1 MIRKMQRKFICI
13 ALVVLSAAM
22 LLLTGVINMVNW
34 VSVQSEIRDT
44 MDMIAESN
52 NKLTGHPIGKKDGR
66 FRHDGRESLYEN
78 RYFIVITDGSEL
90 YSDLS
95 HVASYTEEEVQIMS
109 MEVLQQGKSEGFYKG
124 CYFRQY
130 QVERDRTAIVFLNC
144 ETKLAA
150 VRSLLLIS
158 SCACLIGI
166 LLSALLISIFSRRA
180 IQPMIENNEKQKR
193 FITDAS
199 HELKTPLSVISAN
212 MDILALDEEDNEWV
226 RSTQRQVG
234 IMRRLVNDMV
244 FLSRTDEE
252 APQLTMSTFDLGEC
266 FHETAEAFASVAEAR
281 GCTIQVEGPD
291 NLPVC
296 GDQKSLMRMI
306 SVLCDNAAKYA
317 LDEDNIRI
325 SLRAAGDHLL
335 VQTENSASPDLTQEQ
350 LKHFFDRF
358 YRSDA
363 SRDRSHGAGSF
374 GIGLAIAQ
382 AAARQHGG
390 DATAQ
395 LQNGRITITCKFKNQ
410 SK

>member
-1 MIRKMQRKFICI
+1 MIRKLQRKFICI

-22 LLLTGVINMVNW
+22 LLLTGVINAVNW
-34 VSVQSEIRDT
+34 ISVQSEIHGT
-44 MDMIAESN
+44 MDMVAASN
-52 NKLTGHPIGKKDGR
+52 NKLTGHPGGKKEDR
-66 FRHDGRESLYEN
+66 MRPDGRESLYES
-78 RYFIVITDGSEL
+78 RYFIVVSDGTEL

-95 HVASYTEEEVQIMS
+95 HVASYAEEEVYAMS
-109 MEVLQQGKSEGFYKG
+109 MEVLRQGQPEGFFNG

-130 QVERDRTAIVFLNC
+130 PAEQGRTVIVFLNC

-158 SCACLIGI
+158 VGACLVGI
-166 LLSALLISIFSRRA
+166 LLSALLISVFSRRA

-244 FLSRTDEE
+244 FLARTDEE

-266 FHETAEAFASVAEAR
+266 FHATAEAFASVAETR
-281 GCTIQVEGPD
+281 GCTIQVEGPE

-296 GDQKSLMRMI
+296 GDEKSLTRMI

-317 LDEDNIRI
+317 PDKDTIQI
-325 SLRAAGDHLL
+325 SLRAAGEHLL

-350 LKHFFDRF
+350 MKHFFDRF
-358 YRSDA
+358 YRADA
-363 SRDRSHGAGSF
+363 SRDRSRGAGSF

-382 AAARQHGG
+382 AVAVQHGG
-390 DATAQ
+390 DASAH
-395 LQNGRITITCKFKNQ
+395 LENGRITITCKFKDQ